1 MTSDWLKTYHGAR
14 RGAKRY
20 DELRDPAGQVHAQW
34 QTLLA
39 HISQGGVAA
48 AQQGIELARDLIAEN
63 GVTYNVYADAKGTD
77 RPWVLDTLPLVL
89 TAAEWSGIERGVQQ
103 RAQLLNAVLADIYGP
118 QRMLADGI
126 VPPEL
131 VYGHPSYL
139 WPCRGIKPVDD
150 VWLPI
155 YAVDLARAPDGGWW
169 ALSDRTQA
177 PSGAGY
183 ALENRQITARIFPT
197 VLRDLSV
204 RNVRGFFTGLREQ
217 LLRNEDDDSL
227 AVVLTSG
234 VFNETYFEHAYL
246 ARQLGLLLVQG
257 HDLTVRNDTVYLK
270 TLAGLRRVHAI
281 LRRMDDD
288 YCDPVELR
296 ADSALGVPGLLQA
309 VRAGRVML
317 ANPLGSGVLDSAAW
331 MGFLPGVSEW
341 LLGEKLQ
348 LPSVATWWC
357 GEKPALDFVFKNF
370 DHLVI
375 KSVFPNQRREL
386 VFGKELK
393 GEQRQELFERMR
405 RRPHTFVAQERFA
418 LSQVPAWRTAG
429 PLRLAARA
437 VSLRVYAVATPQGY
451 RVLPGGLAR
460 IAGDTS
466 ADVVTMQQG
475 GGSKDVWV
483 LSDSTH
489 VPGAIGSTNME
500 AEEKRVPLRSAHR
513 HAEVP
518 SSLGENQFW
527 LGRYHERCENKIR
540 LLRATLA
547 VRVEPELWQSA
558 LNSCRQFGLVEDD
571 RELQEVMFDAAHPT
585 SLNAEYKRLYWCA
598 TQVRGRLSTEHW
610 RTISVLRRQMHDA
623 TQSKVE
629 LRETLDWLLLS
640 VAAMSGFALD
650 DMNHDDGWHL
660 MSLGRRLERLEFLCE
675 LLAGQLQSGLQLP
688 GELDW
693 LLEVC
698 NCTISYRTRY
708 VAAPRLSLVMDLL
721 LRDVGNPRTLMYQR
735 EMIRIHKLQLAES
748 LGSPMELRLT
758 QPMTAVLDID
768 TGVLEGAGQGASY
781 ARQLLAARLLD
792 LTGAVRQVSDDLS
805 LRYFSHVESAAQM
818 VSV

>member
-1 MTSDWLKTYHGAR
+1 MTADWLTTYLGTR

-20 DELRDPAGQVHAQW
+20 DELRDPEGQVREHW
-34 QTLLA
+34 QALLA
-39 HISQGGVAA
+39 HVAEGGAAA
-48 AQQGIELARDLIAEN
+48 AQQGIALARDLIAEN

-89 TAAEWSGIERGVQQ
+89 TAQEWSGIERGVQQ
-103 RAQLLNAVLADIYGP
+103 RAQLLNAVLADVYGA
-118 QRMLADGI
+118 QRMLTEGI

-131 VYGHPSYL
+131 VFGHPNFL
-139 WPCRGIKPVDD
+139 WPCRGIRPIDD

-183 ALENRQITARIFPT
+183 ALENRQITARVFPT
-197 VLRDLSV
+197 VMRDLSV
-204 RNVRGFFTGLREQ
+204 RNVHSFFTSLREQ
-217 LLRNEDDDSL
+217 LQRTAEDDSL

-257 HDLTVRNDTVYLK
+257 HDLTVRGDTVYLK

-296 ADSALGVPGLLQA
+296 SDSALGVPGLLQV

-331 MGFLPGVSEW
+331 MGFLPGVAEW

-357 GEKPALDFVFKNF
+357 GERPALDFVFKNF
-370 DHLVI
+370 DNLVI

-386 VFGKELK
+386 VFGKELQ
-393 GEQRQELFERMR
+393 GEQREELFGRIQ
-405 RRPHTFVAQERFA
+405 RRPHTFVAQERFP

-437 VSLRVYAVATPQGY
+437 VSLRVYAIATPQGY

-466 ADVVTMQQG
+466 DDVVTNQQG
-475 GGSKDVWV
+475 GGSKDVWI
-483 LSDSTH
+483 LAAPSLLPITI
-489 VPGAIGSTNME
+489 ATNE
-500 AEEKRVPLRSAHR
+500 IPPEEKRASLRSLQR

-547 VRVEPELWQSA
+547 VRVEPNVWESA
-558 LNSCRQFGLVEDD
+558 LASCGQFGLADDD
-571 RELQEVMFDAAHPT
+571 RELREVVFDEAHPD
-585 SLNAEYKRLYWCA
+585 SLVADFNRLYWCA

-610 RTISVLRRQMHDA
+610 RTITLLRKQVREA
-623 TQSKVE
+623 AQSKVE
-629 LRETLDWLLLS
+629 LREVLDWLLLS
-640 VAAMSGFALD
+640 VSAMSGFALD
-650 DMNHDDGWHL
+650 DMSQDDGWRL
-660 MSLGRRLERLEFLCE
+660 LSLGRRLERLEFLSE
-675 LLAGQLQSGLQLP
+675 LIAGQLQSGLQLP

-693 LLEVC
+693 LLDVSS
-698 NCTISYRTRY
+698 CTISYRTRY
-708 VAAPRLSLVMDLL
+708 VTAPRLALVMELL
-721 LRDVGNPRTLMYQR
+721 LRDVGNPRTLVYQR
-735 EMIRIHKLQLAES
+735 EMIYMHKVQLAES
-748 LGSPMELRLT
+748 LGTPLEFKLT
-758 QPMTAVLDID
+758 PPMTAVLEVDM
-768 TGVLEGAGQGASY
+768 GVLEGAGQGASY
-781 ARQLLAARLLD
+781 ARQMLSTRLFELSAA
-792 LTGAVRQVSDDLS
+792 TRQVSDDLS
-805 LRYFSHVESAAQM
+805 LRYFSHVERELQVLSA
-818 VSV
+818 